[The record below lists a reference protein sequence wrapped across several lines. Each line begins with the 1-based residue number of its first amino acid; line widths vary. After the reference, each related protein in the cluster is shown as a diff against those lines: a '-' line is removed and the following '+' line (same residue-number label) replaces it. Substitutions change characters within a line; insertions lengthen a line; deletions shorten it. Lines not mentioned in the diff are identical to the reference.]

1 LAVGSWQL
9 AVGSWQLAVGSWQL
23 AVGSWQGKIP
33 KNKFQN
39 PSSSNYCHLI
49 ISWELALQMS
59 VMALQAEFE
68 TLR

>member
-1 LAVGSWQL
+1 
-9 AVGSWQLAVGSWQL
+9 LAVGSWQL